1 MCRIKAKGFLLC
13 YSQKVAKTELYNER
27 KREGRREE
35 GKVREKEV
43 NGKVRERKKRQLMG
57 RGLSVR
63 ILVRRECKRLALR
76 NSRKVAKTQ
85 LKDKLYVV

>member
-1 MCRIKAKGFLLC
+1 MSNKRRK
-13 YSQKVAKTELYNER
+13 ER
-27 KREGRREE
+27 RGE
-35 GKVREKEV
+35 GKRRGSKERV

-76 NSRKVAKTQ
+76 NSQKMAETQ
-85 LKDKLYVV
+85 LYCER